1 MISRSSIDH
10 YKVRS
15 RKRSFEEGTDSVRN
29 LSMLLTLSLG
39 FCYFVDLKID
49 RQHPGSAVEDAQ
61 AVPMLFLEGTLL
73 TGK

>member
-29 LSMLLTLSLG
+29 PSMLLTLSLG
-39 FCYFVDLKID
+39 FCYFVDLKLD

-61 AVPMLFLEGTLL
+61 AVSMLFLEGTLL

>member
-1 MISRSSIDH
+1 MTSRSSIDH

-61 AVPMLFLEGTLL
+61 AVPMLFVEGTLL
-73 TGK
+73 TSK